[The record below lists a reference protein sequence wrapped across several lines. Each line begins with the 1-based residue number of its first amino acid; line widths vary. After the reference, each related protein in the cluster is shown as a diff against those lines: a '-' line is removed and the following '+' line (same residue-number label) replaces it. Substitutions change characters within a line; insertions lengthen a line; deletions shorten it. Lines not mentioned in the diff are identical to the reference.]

1 MITLWFGLF
10 AEPKT
15 YIAFLQVAVEA
26 YKDFFDWEKINGKS
40 NTGFS
45 PSSHIINNLCIH
57 E

>member
-26 YKDFFDWEKINGKS
+26 YKDLFFLTERKLMERAIQDS
-40 NTGFS
+40 LFQVT
-45 PSSHIINNLCIH
+45 L
-57 E
+57 